1 MALTTIKAAAMSANS
16 VDSDQYVDGSI
27 DTAHIGNLQVTNAKL
42 ADDAVGADELASDA
56 VVNASVASSA
66 AIAHSKLANVTDGQ
80 ILVGNGSNV
89 PTAVAVSG
97 DVTIANTG
105 AVTIAAGAVET
116 GMIAA
121 DAVDGTKIGD
131 DSIDS
136 EHYVDGSIDSAHL
149 STSARNIPASTNST
163 LVAADAGKH
172 ISITAGITI
181 NASTDFAIGDAV
193 TIFNNQA
200 AGNDETITAT
210 GIDLYL
216 ATDPSVSG
224 ATNRTLAPRGVA
236 TILCVAADK
245 YVITGAGLT

>member
-27 DTAHIGNLQVTNAKL
+27 DNAHL

-116 GMIAA
+116 AMIAA
-121 DAVDGTKIGD
+121 GAV
-131 DSIDS
+131 
-136 EHYVDGSIDSAHL
+136 
-149 STSARNIPASTNST
+149 TSAKLDTNIAVTGTVSDSKGDLRDIVENAKTTSYT
-163 LVAADAGKH
+163 LVVGDAGKH
-172 ISITAGITI
+172 IKFTPGDASQTLTVPDSVFASGDAITI
-181 NASTDFAIGDAV
+181 VNNSGNNLAIAKGTNMYYAADATNA
-193 TIFNNQA
+193 
-200 AGNDETITAT
+200 
-210 GIDLYL
+210 
-216 ATDPSVSG
+216 
-224 ATNRTLAPRGVA
+224 NRTLAGRGVA
-236 TILCVAADK
+236 TLLFIAADTC
-245 YVITGAGLT
+245 YITGAGLS